1 MRFANQFYRSTLNL
15 KKLSYTSGLSSL
27 SLYSLCAFH
36 HTVADCE
43 NEKSDKTTALDPNE
57 FRSFPVRSIERL
69 NHNVKRIILDLP
81 SEGHEMGLPVASCLL
96 TRAKINNKQTIRPY
110 TPVNLNSERGY
121 IELVV
126 KEYPK
131 GIMSKHLCDL
141 KPGDTV
147 EIKGPKMKLPYEPN
161 TYKKIGLIAGGSGL
175 TPMLQIA
182 KEICRNPNDQ
192 TQVVLLFANSTE
204 QDMYL
209 QDELD
214 AMQFLY
220 PQFEV
225 HHVLSRPSKEWEGL
239 SGTITKEMI
248 QEVMPSPSNEIL
260 VCVCGPP
267 GMMHLICGERS
278 KDMSQGDLEGLL
290 KELEYSSK
298 NVYKF

>member
-15 KKLSYTSGLSSL
+15 RRLTYTSGISSL
-27 SLYSLCAFH
+27 SVFSFY

-43 NEKSDKTTALDPNE
+43 NEKSDKTSALDPNE
-57 FRSFPVRSIERL
+57 FRSFPVRSIDRL

-96 TRAKINNKQTIRPY
+96 TRAKINNKYIIRPY

-131 GIMSKHLCDL
+131 GNMSTHLCGL
-141 KPGDTV
+141 QIGDNV
-147 EIKGPKMKLPYEPN
+147 DIKGPKMKLPYEPN
-161 TYKKIGLIAGGSGL
+161 TYKKVGLIAGGSGL

-182 KEICRNPNDQ
+182 KEICRNPEDH
-192 TQVVLLFANSTE
+192 TQVDLLFANSTE
-204 QDMYL
+204 ADIYM

-220 PQFEV
+220 PQFKV
-225 HHVLSRPSKEWEGL
+225 HYLVSRPSEDWEGL
-239 SGTITKEMI
+239 SGIITKEMV
-248 QEVMPSPSNEIL
+248 QQLMPLPSEEVL